1 MSGRWGRLG
10 VYVNGGIEGACIAGD
25 CTVCGMSIGIV
36 GLGYVGLPLAVAFA
50 EAGEDVIGVD
60 VDPGKIGGLREGR
73 SHIEDIP
80 SSVLQAVAERIDFST
95 RAVDLH
101 GAEAILVCVPTPLNR
116 NREPDLGPLLG
127 AAQTLAGVIA
137 KGQLVV
143 LESTTFP
150 GTTRGHLVPLLEE
163 SGLVAGE
170 DFALAFS
177 PERVDP
183 GRTDYTLANTPKIV
197 GGLTAGCTQRALEVY
212 GRVCESLV
220 PVSTPEV
227 AELAKLLENIF
238 RSVNIALVN
247 ELAILA
253 DRMGIDIWEVV
264 DAAASKP
271 FGFMRFEPGPG
282 MGGHCLPVDPFY
294 LTWKAREYDMVTEFI
309 ELAGKVN
316 KQMPYFCLEKIE
328 RALNDAAKP
337 VKGSR
342 ILIVGVSY
350 KGGVG
355 DLRESPALKIIELLQ
370 DRGGDVAYHDP
381 HVPELPQHE
390 LANSALGGEVDL
402 AVIVTAHPG
411 VDHGSIVEQSPAV
424 LDLRGITRAL
434 RDAKVQQ
441 L

>member
-1 MSGRWGRLG
+1 
-10 VYVNGGIEGACIAGD
+10 
-25 CTVCGMSIGIV
+25 MSIGIV

-50 EAGEDVIGVD
+50 EAGEQVIGVD
-60 VDPGKIGGLREGR
+60 IDPAKVAGLRDGV

-80 SSVLQAVAERIDFST
+80 SARLQGVLDRIEFTT

-101 GAEAILVCVPTPLNR
+101 EAEAILICVPTPLNR

-137 KGQLVV
+137 RGQLVV

-150 GTTRGHLVPLLEE
+150 GTTREHLVPLLEE
-163 SGLVAGE
+163 SGLVAGR

-183 GRTDYTLANTPKIV
+183 GRTDYTIRNTPKIV
-197 GGLTAGCTQRALEVY
+197 GGLTEACTARAMEVY
-212 GRVCESLV
+212 ARICEALV

-294 LTWKAREYDMVTEFI
+294 LTWKAREYDMQTEFI

-316 KQMPYFCLEKIE
+316 THMPYFCLEKIE
-328 RALNDAAKP
+328 RALNDAGRP
-337 VKGSR
+337 VRGSR
-342 ILIVGVSY
+342 ILVVGVAY
-350 KGGVG
+350 KAGVG

-370 DRGGDVAYHDP
+370 HRGGDVAYHDP
-381 HVPELPQHE
+381 HVPELPQHGLRHTE
-390 LANSALGGEVDL
+390 LGGEVDL

-411 VDHGSIVEQSPAV
+411 VDHGAVVQQSQAV
-424 LDLRGITRAL
+424 LDLRGVTRGM